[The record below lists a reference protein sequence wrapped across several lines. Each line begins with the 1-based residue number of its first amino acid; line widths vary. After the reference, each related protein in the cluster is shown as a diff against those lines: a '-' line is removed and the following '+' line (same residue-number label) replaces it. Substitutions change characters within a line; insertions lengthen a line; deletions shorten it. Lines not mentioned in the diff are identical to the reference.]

1 MVCGSRWRKRQLF
14 CGLLLGFILF
24 YIFGIGLLIHKAA
37 STSSRKENIPG
48 SVVTSAAGTARE
60 NPQHLR
66 YRLGMKAAPA
76 PPAAVV
82 ASPARQEQETAK
94 DIRMGAHRDVRL
106 EQCTALRYSATPLP
120 ITALVSFP
128 GSGNTWLRYLV
139 QQATGILTGSVYKDL
154 ELKRHGFPAEGCI
167 NGSVVLVKTHEFG
180 GNNSFKHFDKTI
192 LMVRDPYDA
201 ILAEFNRHYGGHN
214 GFAARARYKSQAWRD
229 FVEGKSQTWSNTFLD
244 WLKFPGPLLIVQY
257 EKLRDDLDNQLRRIT
272 RFLNLPE
279 VSQERM
285 NCVLRNSEGKFKRR
299 RNSEDNFNPFSRQ
312 QRAVVNVYKK
322 AVYMLIDQNEKQ
334 NR

>member
-37 STSSRKENIPG
+37 STSTRKENIPG
-48 SVVTSAAGTARE
+48 SVVTSAAGTPRE

-139 QQATGILTGSVYKDL
+139 QQATG
-154 ELKRHGFPAEGCI
+154 
-167 NGSVVLVKTHEFG
+167 
-180 GNNSFKHFDKTI
+180 KHRKVT
-192 LMVRDPYDA
+192 
-201 ILAEFNRHYGGHN
+201 
-214 GFAARARYKSQAWRD
+214 
-229 FVEGKSQTWSNTFLD
+229 
-244 WLKFPGPLLIVQY
+244 
-257 EKLRDDLDNQLRRIT
+257 
-272 RFLNLPE
+272 
-279 VSQERM
+279 
-285 NCVLRNSEGKFKRR
+285 
-299 RNSEDNFNPFSRQ
+299 
-312 QRAVVNVYKK
+312 
-322 AVYMLIDQNEKQ
+322 YM
-334 NR
+334 